1 MLAGCATCGSKT
13 TCCRKASHN
22 PIVINR
28 TLGAYKVTIHA
39 KIENGPSLDMFH
51 AHIAFSDLDTGWKAA
66 TNGTIVF
73 DVNQINR
80 GASIFVANNTN
91 DIFCVET
98 KLPEGIQ
105 QNVTLNLTLK
115 KCPDVQSHQ

>member
-13 TCCRKASHN
+13 CSRKASST

-73 DVNQINR
+73 DVNQIEH
-80 GASIFVANNTN
+80 GAEILVESNTN
-91 DIFCVET
+91 DIFCSDIN
-98 KLPEGIQ
+98 LPGIQ
-105 QNVTLNLTLK
+105 QDVTLNLTLK
-115 KCPDVQSHQ
+115 KCPDGQSKK